1 MSQQEVKD
9 VLRML
14 NRLSSKMDDL
24 SKELKEIREVNNN
37 CF

>member
-1 MSQQEVKD
+1 MSQQEVRD

-14 NRLSSKMDDL
+14 NRLSSKMDDM